1 MEYND
6 LENYFFENFLEMKK
20 YIQPNVKTIG
30 WLGKNSIFHQGSF
43 LKRGEF
49 AAASIY
55 SSHLPVLSSY
65 FLQNWLS

>member
-43 LKRGEF
+43 LKRGE
-49 AAASIY
+49 I
-55 SSHLPVLSSY
+55 LNKLKI
-65 FLQNWLS
+65 LTTLKKQTK